1 MATKQDTKQDAKQ
14 DTKQDAKQVLTD
26 FKSALKHKKI
36 IMLYI
41 SKHIKRYQ
49 TATITITEHAK
60 NHIIYIYFKFVR
72 MVINFIKRNVDID
85 AISPKYT
92 MNKIEQ
98 YLDTCSTSY
107 RMCNFI
113 KGVIGDRSLYI
124 EEEDVIDTKINK
136 ILKLDIP
143 YAVDAILI
151 FFRAVA
157 KAIANVAWAGSMRIT
172 DITMNGILRNMD
184 RNDINPVL
192 FQRMHELTPPH

>member
-1 MATKQDTKQDAKQ
+1 MATKQDAKQ
-14 DTKQDAKQVLTD
+14 DTKRVLTD
-26 FKSALKHKKI
+26 FKSALIHKKI

-124 EEEDVIDTKINK
+124 EEDAIDTKINK
-136 ILKLDIP
+136 ILKVDIP

-151 FFRAVA
+151 FFRSVA

-184 RNDINPVL
+184 RNDVNPVL
-192 FQRMHELTPPH
+192 FQRIHELTPPR

>member
-1 MATKQDTKQDAKQ
+1 MATKQDAKQ
-14 DTKQDAKQVLTD
+14 DTKRVLTD
-26 FKSALKHKKI
+26 FKSALIHKKI

-124 EEEDVIDTKINK
+124 EEDDIDTKINK

-192 FQRMHELTPPH
+192 FQRIHELTPPC